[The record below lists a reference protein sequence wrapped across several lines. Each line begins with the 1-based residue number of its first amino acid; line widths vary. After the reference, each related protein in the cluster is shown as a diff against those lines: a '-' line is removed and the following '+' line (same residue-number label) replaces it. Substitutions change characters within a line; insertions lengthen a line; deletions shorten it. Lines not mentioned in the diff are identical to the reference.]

1 MQHAILMLTLVFGPW
16 TTILLLRRPAAQ
28 HPMAEPFIAQPVT
41 PAPPAAA
48 QQRIFMRDQGAEM
61 DPQPEPMNVD
71 DPPPPP
77 PEQPRPPP
85 EQPRPPRAPQH
96 GGVNDPY

>member
-1 MQHAILMLTLVFGPW
+1 
-16 TTILLLRRPAAQ
+16 
-28 HPMAEPFIAQPVT
+28 MAEPFIAQPVP

-48 QQRIFMRDQGAEM
+48 PQRIYMRDQGTEM

-77 PEQPRPPP
+77 PEQPRPP
-85 EQPRPPRAPQH
+85 RAPQH
-96 GGVNDPY
+96 SGANDPYVLWPTAHWTAAGE